1 MSTAAQATQ
10 AWVEG
15 ARRSWQASPL
25 PGFLQWWAGELRP
38 LLPTRWRGWFRSGVD
53 WQLLLPVGAGWS
65 LRRAGIESPLLRWDN
80 AVDARIQIAAL
91 HRFLNAV
98 DPADR
103 RVALLLPA
111 SVVLRRKLSLPLAA
125 RNDLSQ
131 VLAFEMDR
139 QTPFT
144 VTQVYYAAHE
154 PVNEA
159 AAGYFQVE
167 LVAVPCAVLDPI
179 LAHLAT
185 QGLIVDAV
193 DVAADNG
200 RLGINLLPLEQRPR
214 HSRPRQ
220 RVNVLLAAVCML
232 LLVFGLAQWLHNRR
246 AALAQMQT
254 TVSGMQHEAQQVAL
268 LRQQLRDSIGAAAFL
283 AERKRNA
290 ITMLSVLEDVTTRF
304 PDSAWLERFSVDSS
318 GQIGLQGQSQQ
329 AAKLLDALNSSPVIV
344 DARFQGS
351 IQPEASTGKERFYL
365 MAHVREPTM
374 RTSATGPSAA
384 QSASSGSAQ

>member
-10 AWVEG
+10 AWMDG

-25 PGFLQWWAGELRP
+25 PRFLQWWTGELRP

-65 LRRAGIESPLLRWDN
+65 LRRAGVENPLLRWDN

-103 RVALLLPA
+103 RAALLLPE

-167 LVAVPCAVLDPI
+167 LVAVPRAVLDPL

-200 RLGINLLPLEQRPR
+200 RLGINLLPPEQRPR
-214 HSRPRQ
+214 HSKPRQ

-290 ITMLSVLEDVTTRF
+290 ITMLSVLKDVTTRF
-304 PDSAWLERFSVDSS
+304 PDNAWLERFSVDSS

-329 AAKLLDALNSSPVIV
+329 AAKLLDALNSSPVIA

-365 MAHVREPTM
+365 MAHVREPT
-374 RTSATGPSAA
+374 TSTKATAPSAT